1 MKTLLLHNPT
11 AGASHPTPD
20 DLMKAARKAGLA
32 ATYQSIK
39 DEDFKA
45 AFGEN
50 WDLVLVAGG
59 DGTVAKVARC
69 LVNRG
74 IAHRIPLVL
83 LPVGTAN
90 NIARSLGIEGEVG
103 GLLSGLSAAKT
114 QYLDVGL
121 ARGPWGER
129 NFLEAVGCGS
139 IAEAIAH
146 SGPKPP
152 KPIRIEMG
160 REALKDFLREAEA
173 EPFEV
178 DVDGEKFAGEF
189 LLIEALNINLSGPAL
204 PLAFSATPDDQLLDI
219 IFVFARDRRRM
230 MKWLDGDP
238 EETPPPATVL
248 RGRKIQFMWDSAY
261 LRIDDRVFLPPKK
274 PSIVE
279 VELEKERLMILNPS

>member
-1 MKTLLLHNPT
+1 MNTLLLHNPA

-20 DLMKAARKAGLA
+20 DLITAARKAGLST
-32 ATYQSIK
+32 TYQSIK

-45 AFGEN
+45 TLAEN
-50 WDLVLVAGG
+50 WELVLVAGG

-69 LVNRG
+69 LIDLN
-74 IAHRIPLVL
+74 IAHRIPITV

-103 GLLSGLSAAKT
+103 GLLSGLSNAKT
-114 QYLDVGL
+114 RYLDVGL

-160 REALKDFLREAEA
+160 REALRDFLREAEA

-178 DVDGEKFAGEF
+178 DVDGEKFAGRVSTHRSSQHQFER
-189 LLIEALNINLSGPAL
+189 PC
-204 PLAFSATPDDQLLDI
+204 
-219 IFVFARDRRRM
+219 
-230 MKWLDGDP
+230 
-238 EETPPPATVL
+238 PPP
-248 RGRKIQFMWDSAY
+248 
-261 LRIDDRVFLPPKK
+261 RIFRYA
-274 PSIVE
+274 
-279 VELEKERLMILNPS
+279 

>member
-1 MKTLLLHNPT
+1 MNTLLLHNPA

-20 DLMKAARKAGLA
+20 DLITAARKVGLST
-32 ATYQSIK
+32 TYQSIK

-45 AFGEN
+45 TLAEN

-69 LVNRG
+69 LIGRN
-74 IAHRIPLVL
+74 IAHRIPIAV

-103 GLLSGLSAAKT
+103 GLLSGLSNAKT
-114 QYLDVGL
+114 RYLDVGL

-160 REALKDFLREAEA
+160 REALRDFLREAEA

-189 LLIEALNINLSGPAL
+189 LLIEALNISLSGPAL

-219 IFVFARDRRRM
+219 IFLFARDRRTM
-230 MKWLDGDP
+230 MKWLDGNP
-238 EETPPPATVL
+238 EEKPPPATVL
-248 RGRKIQFMWDSAY
+248 RGRKIQFMWDSAF
-261 LRIDDRVFLPPKK
+261 LRIDDRVYLPPKK

-279 VELEKERLMILNPS
+279 VELEKERLMILVPS

>member
-11 AGASHPTPD
+11 AGASHPTAD
-20 DLMKAARKAGLA
+20 DLMTVARKAGLA
-32 ATYQSIK
+32 TTYQSIK
-39 DEDFKA
+39 DENFKDA
-45 AFGEN
+45 LGED

-59 DGTVAKVARC
+59 DGTVGKVARC
-69 LVNRG
+69 LVDSD
-74 IAHRIPLVL
+74 IAHTIPIAI

-90 NIARSLGIEGEVG
+90 NTARSLGIEGEVAD
-103 GLLSGLSAAKT
+103 LLSGLSNAKT
-114 QYLDVGL
+114 RYLDVGL

-139 IAEAIAH
+139 VAEAIAH

-160 REALKDFLREAEA
+160 REGLRDFLREAEA
-173 EPFEV
+173 EPFEI

-189 LLIEALNINLSGPAL
+189 LLIEALNINLSGPSL

-219 IFVFARDRRRM
+219 IFVFARDRLKM
-230 MKWLDGDP
+230 MKWLEEAP

-248 RGRKIQFMWDSAY
+248 RGRRIQFVWANAF
-261 LRIDDRVFLPPKK
+261 LRIDDRVYLPPKK
-274 PSIVE
+274 PSTVE
-279 VELEKERLMILNPS
+279 VMLEKERLMILMPS